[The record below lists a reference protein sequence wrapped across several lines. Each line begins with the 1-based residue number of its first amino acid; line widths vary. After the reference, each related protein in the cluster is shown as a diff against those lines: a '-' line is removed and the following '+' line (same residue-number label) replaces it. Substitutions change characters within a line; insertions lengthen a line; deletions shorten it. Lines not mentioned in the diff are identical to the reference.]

1 MKMTE
6 LFLGELD
13 REAAVTRRT
22 LERVPDAPADW
33 KPHPKSMEFGY
44 LANLVASMPSWIVM
58 TVNQEGLDLAPPGGK
73 SYEQSKF
80 RTAAEL
86 VAALDG
92 HVADARTALEGT
104 TDEQLMQPW
113 KFMVAGKVMSES
125 PRHIVLRDTVFNHL
139 AHHRGQL
146 TVYLRLLDA
155 YVPSIYGPSADEK
168 VF

>member
-6 LFLGELD
+6 LFLGELE

-33 KPHPKSMEFGY
+33 KPHPKSMELGY
-44 LANLVASMPSWIVM
+44 LANLVASMPLWIVM
-58 TVNQEGLDLAPPGGK
+58 TVNQEGLDIAPPGGK
-73 SYEQSKF
+73 SYEQSTF
-80 RTAAEL
+80 RTAGEL
-86 VAALDG
+86 VAALDR

-104 TDEQLMQPW
+104 TDEQLLQPW
-113 KFMVAGKVMSES
+113 KFMVGGKVMSEL